1 MPRRIG
7 KILREAFSAL
17 LDFVYP
23 PLCLSCGRLLESGGE
38 HVCPDCWSSIKR
50 ASRDLPLFLETRSK
64 LVASGAIAELVSLF
78 VFEKEGPFQA
88 IVHALKYSG
97 IQQLGIELGK
107 RLGSALREEGVQADA
122 VVPVPLH
129 KRKLR
134 ERGFNQSLLIARGIS
149 GVLGIP
155 VRADLVRRTR
165 WTQTQTALSKEER
178 KQNVEDAFECGE
190 TNLQGLCV
198 IVVDDVIT
206 TGATIEAVARA
217 LEASK
222 AKTVIAASAAIAQ

>member
-1 MPRRIG
+1 
-7 KILREAFSAL
+7 
-17 LDFVYP
+17 
-23 PLCLSCGRLLESGGE
+23 
-38 HVCPDCWSSIKR
+38 
-50 ASRDLPLFLETRSK
+50 
-64 LVASGAIAELVSLF
+64 
-78 VFEKEGPFQA
+78 
-88 IVHALKYSG
+88 
-97 IQQLGIELGK
+97 
-107 RLGSALREEGVQADA
+107 DA